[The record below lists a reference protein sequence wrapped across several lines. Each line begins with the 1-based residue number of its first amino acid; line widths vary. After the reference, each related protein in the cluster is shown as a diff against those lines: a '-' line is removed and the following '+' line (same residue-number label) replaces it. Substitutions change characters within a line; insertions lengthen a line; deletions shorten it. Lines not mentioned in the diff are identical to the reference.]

1 MAAGEKFLMV
11 ILHMGKNNCGEN
23 FEGYFSWAKNY
34 CWWQPAKF
42 FRVLSS
48 YGNRTFLGAEVKVKF
63 SDGQRGV
70 FGYYL
75 CVVPGRIEG
84 F

>member
-1 MAAGEKFLMV
+1 MVKKLLVAAGENFLMV

-23 FEGYFSWAKNY
+23 FEGYFPWAKNY

-48 YGNRTFLGAEVKVKF
+48 YGKQIIIGGSWQEIFWG
-63 SDGQRGV
+63 
-70 FGYYL
+70 
-75 CVVPGRIEG
+75 
-84 F
+84 

>member
-48 YGNRTFLGAEVKVKF
+48 YGKNIITGVAAAGEKFLGVI
-63 SDGQRGV
+63 S
-70 FGYYL
+70 
-75 CVVPGRIEG
+75 IW
-84 F
+84 